1 MDSTIPPYKGA
12 RFYKCA
18 LQVNS
23 NHGKTWQGEKP
34 QDKDIYNREILEQ
47 CQTNGIKVVG
57 IADHGDIE
65 HSKELRNYLTD
76 HGIIVF
82 PGFEITSSEGI
93 HMVCLYDSD
102 TSDSKLDQFLGQLM
116 GKRVAS
122 PNNNHAHQS
131 SHSCGDMATKIID
144 QEGFWYAA
152 HITSDGGLLKLS
164 LGNGKHCAL
173 WKEDDLV
180 IAGQIPGAIKDL
192 DYKYKM
198 IISNQDPNYK
208 RERRIAIINA
218 KDVYKPEQLSHPSA
232 SCRIKMTK
240 ATFPA
245 FKDAFKD
252 PQSRISLNYDSD
264 VQGTPASVIESIRWR
279 GATGLFEDRELAFS
293 HHLNAI
299 IGGRGTGKSTLI
311 ESIRFVLDLP
321 PRGDRKDIEDIQLK
335 NLEQVELKLRCRSQ
349 YGSRYTIRRRRGE
362 NPIVINES
370 GEISQMT
377 PRELLPQIELL
388 GQNEILAIEE
398 SKELQLQLM
407 ERFLP
412 DGQKLHNRIDEAKR
426 KLSDNRRKMIV
437 AQEEFDATEQLV
449 NRKDKLEERRRQYQK
464 LGIEEKLKNIKL
476 LEKEKGTIE
485 HRVDEQLNLLD
496 NWLEQYETI
505 FDLYFLQDRNIQNL
519 PNKKIIASIGNDLE
533 QLKTLL
539 DALVQQASQKMEAT
553 KSAYQSK
560 RGEWQERA
568 NAMREHINHSI
579 AQLPDQKGKSGQEM
593 GTNYAEII
601 AELTSIERHQKEHIL
616 QKKLI
621 NGLESER
628 RLLLEEYRDTAFERY
643 DVMAKR
649 IKELNKKEFQGK
661 IKITIWRCKNMAEL
675 KKFLCSLSGVG
686 QGKIKWLDE
695 LDADDEARGSIDLV
709 EWSQWIKNKSKDK
722 FIRQYKQYGLTDSM
736 ADRLTR
742 ISLEQRFQLEEIELE
757 DVIKIALNVA
767 HGSDAQE
774 KYVFME
780 NLSVG
785 QKCTAILNLLL
796 ANLSDP
802 LIIDQPED
810 HLDNAFIAERIV
822 SELRKIKT
830 KRQFLFATHN
840 ANIPVFGDAELI
852 VVLESQ
858 QSKATFKNIGSID
871 DSGIR
876 DQAAQILEGGK
887 AAFDMRKEKYGF

>member
-1 MDSTIPPYKGA
+1 MDSTVIPYKGA

-23 NHGKTWQGEKP
+23 NCGKTWQGERP
-34 QDKDIYNREILEQ
+34 QDERDYNRQILEQ
-47 CQTNGIKVVG
+47 CQNNGIKVVG

-65 HSKELRNYLTD
+65 HPKELRNYLTKHD
-76 HGIIVF
+76 IVVF
-82 PGFEITSSEGI
+82 PGFEITSAEGI

-116 GKRVAS
+116 GRRVSS

-131 SHSCGDMATKIID
+131 FLSCGDMATKISD
-144 QEGFWYAA
+144 QKGFWYAA
-152 HITSDGGLLKLS
+152 HITNDGGLLKLS
-164 LGNGKHCAL
+164 LSNGRHCAL

-180 IAGQIPGAIKDL
+180 VAGQIPASIKDL
-192 DYKYKM
+192 DHKYKT
-198 IISNQDPNYK
+198 IINNQAPNYK
-208 RERRIAIINA
+208 RERKIATINA

-240 ATFPA
+240 ATFSA

-264 VQGTPASVIESIRWR
+264 VQDTPVSVIESIRWR
-279 GATGLFEDRELAFS
+279 GATGLFEDQELAFS

-299 IGGRGTGKSTLI
+299 IGGRGSGKSTLI

-321 PRGDRKDIEDIQLK
+321 PRGDRKGIEDIQLK
-335 NLEQVELKLRCRSQ
+335 NLEQVELKLRCGSQ
-349 YGSRYTIRRRRGE
+349 YGSRYIIRRRRGE

-398 SKELQLQLM
+398 SQLQLM

-412 DGQKLHNRIDEAKR
+412 DGQELHNRIDEAKR
-426 KLSDNRRKMIV
+426 KLSDNRRRMV
-437 AQEEFDATEQLV
+437 AAQEEFDATEQRV

-464 LGIEEKLKNIKL
+464 LGIEEKLKSIKL
-476 LEKEKGTIE
+476 LEKEKGIIE

-496 NWLEQYETI
+496 NWLEQYETV
-505 FDLYFLQDRNIQNL
+505 FDLYFLQDTNIQNL

-533 QLKTLL
+533 QLKTSL
-539 DALVQQASQKMEAT
+539 DALVQQASQKMEAA
-553 KSAYQSK
+553 KLAYQSK

-621 NGLESER
+621 TALESRR

-661 IKITIWRCKNMAEL
+661 IKITIWRCKNLAEL

-686 QGKIKWLDE
+686 QVKIKWLDE
-695 LDADDEARGSIDLV
+695 LETDDEARGSIDLV

-742 ISLEQRFQLEEIELE
+742 ISLEQRLQLEEIELE
-757 DVIKIALNVA
+757 DVIKIALNVT
-767 HGSDAQE
+767 HDSDEQE

-796 ANLSDP
+796 ANLGDP

-858 QSKATFKNIGSID
+858 QSKATFRNVGSID
-871 DSGIR
+871 DPGICN
-876 DQAAQILEGGK
+876 QAAQILEGGK